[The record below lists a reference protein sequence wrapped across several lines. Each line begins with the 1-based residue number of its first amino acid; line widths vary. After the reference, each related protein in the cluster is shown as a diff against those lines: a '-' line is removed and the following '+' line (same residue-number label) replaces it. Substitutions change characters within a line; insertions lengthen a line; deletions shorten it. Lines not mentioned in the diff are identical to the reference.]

1 MKYAKI
7 VDDKLVYPEADE
19 FKGVPNWQL
28 NDRLLRKHG
37 YMPLKGEFTVAGN
50 YTAVPS
56 SWCVYIEHE
65 EVEEKR
71 QVVEDVLDD
80 GGNKV
85 GQRLVVKSFPV
96 EKDKSYIQ
104 VDAWDYWQKESTEVT
119 IDDMDFRNACKMFR
133 DVCRQ
138 IGEFIGDDN
147 FKGGFEDYGKFISS
161 TAAKSAKA
169 SASLLASM
177 WNGANEFAKYEG
189 AKLGYGQPEWWYKCW
204 EYTDEELSETES

>member
-37 YMPLKGEFTVAGN
+37 YMPLKGEFAVAGN
-50 YTAVPS
+50 YTAKPS
-56 SWCVYIEHE
+56 SWCIYLEQE
-65 EVEEKR
+65 EAVEK
-71 QVVEDVLDD
+71 QQLVEDVLDE
-80 GGNKV
+80 NNVKV
-85 GQRLVVKSFPV
+85 GQRLVVKDVPV
-96 EKDKSYIQ
+96 TKDKSYIQ
-104 VDAWDYWQKESTEVT
+104 IVAWDYWENKTTENT
-119 IDDMDFRNACKMFR
+119 IDDADFKKACVLFR

-138 IGEFIGDDN
+138 IGEFIGEED

-189 AKLGYGQPEWWYKCW
+189 SKLGYGQPEWWYKCW
-204 EYTDEELSETES
+204 EYTDEELSETD

>member
-19 FKGVPNWQL
+19 FKGVSNWQL

-50 YTAVPS
+50 YTAKPS
-56 SWCVYIEHE
+56 SWCIYLEQE
-65 EVEEKR
+65 EVVEKQ
-71 QVVEDVLDD
+71 QVVEDVFDD
-80 GGNKV
+80 DGNKV
-85 GQRLVVKSFPV
+85 GQRLVVKDVPTA
-96 EKDKSYIQ
+96 KDKSYIQ
-104 VDAWDYWQKESTEVT
+104 IEAWDYWENDVVEQV
-119 IDDMDFRNACKMFR
+119 IDDTDFKRACAMFR

-138 IGEFIGDDN
+138 IGEFIGDSN
-147 FKGGFEDYGKFISS
+147 FLGGFEDYGKFINS

-204 EYTDEELSETES
+204 EYTNEELFGIEE